1 MEVTLAGRM
10 GGPET
15 GTRGLAA
22 VVQTRSRL
30 KSALAP
36 LTVTGLEALHID
48 LALGGSISDYSP
60 GEIQATA
67 RYLAKKHTLNVLVC
81 VPRAAV
87 EAAADADMPSTIMGW
102 LLHGL
107 DTMTL
112 SAPARK
118 LDLET
123 VRSVLRATP

>member
-15 GTRGLAA
+15 GTRCLVA
-22 VVQTRSRL
+22 VAQTRSDL

-36 LTVTGLEALHID
+36 LSVTGLDALHID

-60 GEIQATA
+60 AEIQATA
-67 RYLAKKHTLNVLVC
+67 RYLARKHTLNVLVC

-87 EAAADADMPSTIMGW
+87 DAAAEAGMPETILGW

-107 DTMTL
+107 DTMAL

-123 VRSVLRATP
+123 VRNALRAAP

>member
-15 GTRGLAA
+15 GTRCLAG

-60 GEIQATA
+60 GGIQATA

-87 EAAADADMPSTIMGW
+87 EAAADAGMPSAILAW
-102 LLHGL
+102 LVHGL

-112 SAPARK
+112 SAPARA

-123 VRSVLRATP
+123 VRSALRAAP

>member
-1 MEVTLAGRM
+1 MEVTLTGRM

-15 GTRGLAA
+15 GTRCLAA
-22 VVQTRSRL
+22 VVQVRSRL
-30 KSALAP
+30 KAALAP
-36 LTVTGLEALHID
+36 LTVARLDALHID

-67 RYLAKKHTLNVLVC
+67 RYLARKHTLNVLVC

-87 EAAADADMPSTIMGW
+87 EAATEAGMPSAILGW

-112 SAPARK
+112 SAPAHK

-123 VRSVLRATP
+123 VRSTLRAAP